1 VLLEKYKTEGLLYNA
16 GFLNESPEAGTF
28 AYRGDLVLVP
38 GEVGDDKGH
47 TKPPKEIIRE
57 VVLLANDKLQMVLG
71 GLDKISFLPSFIE
84 KYQNDFAPDMKAI
97 FYVVNIDGPAQ
108 VKVNDASFVLIPLVQ
123 GVPWNETMEE
133 LALEKSDFKGQSPAE
148 KVQTMYKEV
157 LGYQAKYPTKS
168 LDDVL
173 TATTNAVRE
182 VHGAL

>member
-1 VLLEKYKTEGLLYNA
+1 MLLEKYKTEGLLYNV

-38 GEVGDDKGH
+38 GEVGDDKGN
-47 TKPPKEIIRE
+47 TKPPKEIVRE
-57 VVLLANDKLQMVLG
+57 VVLLADDKLKLVIG
-71 GLDKISFLPSFIE
+71 GLDKVSFLSSFIE
-84 KYQNDFAPDMKAI
+84 KYQGDFSPEMKVI
-97 FYVVNIDGPAQ
+97 LYVVNIDSPAQ
-108 VKVNDASFVLIPLVQ
+108 LKVNDVTFVLIPLVQ

-148 KVQTMYKEV
+148 KVLTMYKEV
-157 LGYQAKYPTKS
+157 QGYRAKYPTKS